1 MRAAIFEKPGAPLTI
16 ESVAPLELGPTD
28 VLVRVTASGICHS
41 DLGPARGALGD
52 TGPTVLGHEG
62 AGIVDSVGS
71 NVSALRP
78 GDRVIASWVAP
89 CDRCAWCCGGQ
100 AEICAEW
107 PHPPVPRLRRAD
119 GTLVQAGLGTLGTFA
134 EAMIV
139 DERALV
145 PVATDLPDDQL
156 ALIGCGVTTGVCAV
170 FNTAQV
176 VPGASVAVSGLGGV
190 GQSAIQGARIAG
202 AATIVALDPVAM
214 KRAAAMELGA
224 THAIDPAAADAAE
237 QVAAL
242 TGGRGV
248 DYAFEASGHPAA
260 AKQAYILV
268 RRGGTL
274 VLVGLQPPDAAA
286 RAAFDHGPWPRMA
299 PAERA
304 AVMERMVALLAER
317 AEELAQL
324 VTDEMGCT
332 LAFSRAVQAGLAV
345 KTLDYYRELAAGAS
359 FEQVRSDGSALVVEE
374 PVGVVGAIV
383 PWNFP
388 QMIAMMKLG
397 PALAAGCTVVLKP
410 APQTALDAYIL
421 AEVCEQSGLPPGV
434 VSIVPAGPE
443 AGEHLVTHPGVDK
456 VSFTGSTAAGRRIA
470 ALCGRDIRRVT
481 LELGG
486 KSAAVVLHDADVDA
500 AVAAARMTAFA
511 NAGQACVAQTRFV
524 VHAERYGALV
534 EGLAELAGS
543 LVVGDPRDPAADVG
557 PLATALQRERVESA
571 IAKAHAEGARVVAG
585 GGRPAHLDRGWFIE
599 PTVLADARNDMR
611 FGREWGPEALRSYL
625 EPKAIGVPAGYLL
638 SSAKLS

>member
-78 GDRVIASWVAP
+78 GDRVVASWVAP

-170 FNTAQV
+170 FNTAKV

-214 KRAAAMELGA
+214 KRAAAIELGA
-224 THAIDPAAADAAE
+224 THAIDPADPDAAE

-260 AKQAYILV
+260 AKQAYTLV

-274 VLVGLQPPDAAA
+274 VLVGLQPPDATA
-286 RAAFDHGPWPRMA
+286 PWGMRDQLLSGKRVVGSLYGGAQVRRDFPR
-299 PAERA
+299 
-304 AVMERMVALLAER
+304 
-317 AEELAQL
+317 L
-324 VTDEMGCT
+324 VRLVE
-332 LAFSRAVQAGLAV
+332 AGLLDLGAMV
-345 KTLDYYRELAAGAS
+345 TRRLTLD
-359 FEQVRSDGSALVVEE
+359 QVNEG
-374 PVGVVGAIV
+374 
-383 PWNFP
+383 
-388 QMIAMMKLG
+388 
-397 PALAAGCTVVLKP
+397 
-410 APQTALDAYIL
+410 LD
-421 AEVCEQSGLPPGV
+421 
-434 VSIVPAGPE
+434 
-443 AGEHLVTHPGVDK
+443 
-456 VSFTGSTAAGRRIA
+456 
-470 ALCGRDIRRVT
+470 
-481 LELGG
+481 
-486 KSAAVVLHDADVDA
+486 
-500 AVAAARMTAFA
+500 
-511 NAGQACVAQTRFV
+511 
-524 VHAERYGALV
+524 LV
-534 EGLAELAGS
+534 ESGE
-543 LVVGDPRDPAADVG
+543 V
-557 PLATALQRERVESA
+557 
-571 IAKAHAEGARVVAG
+571 I
-585 GGRPAHLDRGWFIE
+585 
-599 PTVLADARNDMR
+599 
-611 FGREWGPEALRSYL
+611 RSVMVM
-625 EPKAIGVPAGYLL
+625 A
-638 SSAKLS
+638 